1 MDLQYYCARRTIIN
15 EFIDKIL
22 VHEPSGSGAE
32 RTAEVEVYLNYIGQF
47 KVPEEPIMMT
57 EEERIAAEKAAEKL
71 RRKREYNRKYMK
83 KIREKSKRFK
93 EVGGRHHEQPHGG
106 V

>member
-1 MDLQYYCARRTIIN
+1 MGGRTPN
-15 EFIDKIL
+15 
-22 VHEPSGSGAE
+22 
-32 RTAEVEVYLNYIGQF
+32 

-93 EVGGRHHEQPHGG
+93 DVGGRHHEQPHGG
-106 V
+106 VRPFCDNGLFIIRS

>member
-1 MDLQYYCARRTIIN
+1 M
-15 EFIDKIL
+15 
-22 VHEPSGSGAE
+22 
-32 RTAEVEVYLNYIGQF
+32 YLNYIGQF
-47 KVPEEPIMMT
+47 KVPEKPIVMT

-93 EVGGRHHEQPHGG
+93 ENSQVRCS
-106 V
+106 